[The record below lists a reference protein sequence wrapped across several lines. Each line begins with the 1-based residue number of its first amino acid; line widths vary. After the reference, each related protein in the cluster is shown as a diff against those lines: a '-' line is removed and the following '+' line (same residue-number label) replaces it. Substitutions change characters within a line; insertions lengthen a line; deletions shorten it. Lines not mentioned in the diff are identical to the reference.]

1 MTFAAP
7 CRRLGIL
14 VSDVSADTLTGKGAD
29 MVEQEAGPPEAAVGG
44 GGHTGAPLEAVRG
57 QRRSLRGALVAV
69 EDALAAPVHHD
80 PSGAQERAWAATLRE
95 AVEHLAEVFAL
106 HVEVTEGPGGLYED
120 LLDATPRLDN
130 TVRRF
135 KAEHQAVTAIID
147 TELSRL
153 SAKLDGGEAD
163 LEQSR
168 RRLTRLL
175 GRLVRHRQEGADLI
189 YEAYEVDI
197 GGES

>member
-1 MTFAAP
+1 
-7 CRRLGIL
+7 
-14 VSDVSADTLTGKGAD
+14 
-29 MVEQEAGPPEAAVGG
+29 MVEQEVGLPEAADGG
-44 GGHTGAPLEAVRG
+44 AGPAGAPLEAVRG
-57 QRRSLRGALVAV
+57 QRRSLRRALVAV
-69 EDALAAPVHHD
+69 EDALAAPVHGD
-80 PSGAQERAWAATLRE
+80 ASGAQELAWAATLRE

-135 KAEHQAVTAIID
+135 KAEHQAVTGILT
-147 TELSRL
+147 TELARL
-153 SAKLDGGEAD
+153 TAKLDGGDAD